1 MHIDQQAIVS
11 PYKTRKVVL
20 RCSHPLER
28 IKSLEWIDC
37 RTALCAAHTI
47 ELDWIGLDWTRSG
60 PYHGPLIN
68 EIAQWRLEVATPEDL
83 VMVAPMS
90 RR

>member
-1 MHIDQQAIVS
+1 MHINQQAIVS
-11 PYKTRKVVL
+11 TYKNRKVVL
-20 RCSHPLER
+20 HCSHPLER
-28 IKSLEWIDC
+28 IKSLKWIDC

-47 ELDWIGLDWTRSG
+47 ELDWTGLDLVH

-68 EIAQWRLEVATPEDL
+68 EITQCRLEVATPGDL
-83 VMVAPMS
+83 VMVAPIL